1 MPALVMPQQP
11 KIHTNSSA
19 ISFAAQVMKFPSDGA
34 REGFELLL
42 VRHVT
47 HLVRDSSQAWPDSD
61 RAIIF
66 ASLARMTGWLVGG
79 SSVFQRRANGSTNS
93 GIPPPR
99 CNTSGWRQGT
109 SPTACG

>member
-1 MPALVMPQQP
+1 MAFGEFFTACLPDRQAAQNRLAPAQYRIKLVCTVKVLTTCPMPALVMPQQP

-34 REGFELLL
+34 REGFDLLL

-66 ASLARMTGWLVGG
+66 ASLLV
-79 SSVFQRRANGSTNS
+79 
-93 GIPPPR
+93 
-99 CNTSGWRQGT
+99 
-109 SPTACG
+109 